1 MKKTYTDFHNAE
13 EETVRE
19 VIAKDPHM
27 TWGLHGAKGTGEK
40 IISDKDVEAE
50 HSIIDFQ

>member
-1 MKKTYTDFHNAE
+1 
-13 EETVRE
+13 
-19 VIAKDPHM
+19 M